1 MFSSTSKYS
10 SSSVSDYKKESK
22 YESDDDNICAME
34 SKREKASSITRER
47 SADRDEIMSS
57 TYTDLKQNSQQ
68 KNIYVEDSSVSRGEV
83 IAYEDYQNDMMG
95 DFDNEEF
102 DEEVFACDNGKEISM
117 DDLKFDETIGKLE
130 ELLMDDSNSG
140 INQVVQ
146 SFCIENCDVFEE
158 FSDENK
164 LCYTD
169 IFNQYTTVIENFI
182 TEYLRLH
189 VTNFDMTEFLEQ
201 ISMRSEEV
209 NQDLYDILMSF
220 TDFEEFKSLMIHTK
234 NEKRN
239 SEKLKVEAI
248 TSSSLRVIANQELGA
263 TISSNMY
270 SKKSD

>member
-1 MFSSTSKYS
+1 
-10 SSSVSDYKKESK
+10 
-22 YESDDDNICAME
+22 
-34 SKREKASSITRER
+34 
-47 SADRDEIMSS
+47 
-57 TYTDLKQNSQQ
+57 
-68 KNIYVEDSSVSRGEV
+68 
-83 IAYEDYQNDMMG
+83 
-95 DFDNEEF
+95 
-102 DEEVFACDNGKEISM
+102 M